1 MYFCVNCSQLYSISI
16 VKLAE
21 LSNESYYNDSPLKF
35 NLSFNCRIDYSDL
48 STELAERDSHYKAKS
63 VYEPAACAC
72 KNLKIFGVS
81 VHLDEFP
88 EESRTIPQVPDYPY
102 SPPPS
107 PGSGSSSPPLHYP
120 HSSLEGVSMSAEQ
133 FRSPPLSGVLLP
145 PIKVATFAGHS
156 EIKLKLKQN
165 SAVPGPRVSLK
176 KLLNYN
182 VC

>member
-1 MYFCVNCSQLYSISI
+1 MYSISI

-21 LSNESYYNDSPLKF
+21 LSNESYYNSPLKF
-35 NLSFNCRIDYSDL
+35 NLSFNCRIDYLDL

-88 EESRTIPQVPDYPY
+88 EESRTIPQVPDYSY